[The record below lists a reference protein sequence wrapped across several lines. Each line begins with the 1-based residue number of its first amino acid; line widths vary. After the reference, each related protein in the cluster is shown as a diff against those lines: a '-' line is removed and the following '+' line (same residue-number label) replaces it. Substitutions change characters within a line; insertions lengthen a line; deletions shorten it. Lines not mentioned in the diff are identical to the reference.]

1 MKDKTKSILATVV
14 LVILLIL
21 LSIIYTNNNYQNLQ
35 VNSKYNNINI
45 DSNKL
50 NIFYFNVGQA
60 DCTLITINNK
70 NMLIDAGQDS
80 DGEYIVEF
88 LKAKNIKELDYFVI
102 THGDIDHSGGAKD
115 IINNIKIEN
124 IFMPQGITECEDEYQ
139 EIKQLADKKEIKMP
153 KVEVNQKFN
162 LDIADFTIVSVK
174 NDMDCATNDSSIAIR
189 LNYFNTI
196 YLLMG
201 DITTDIEDEMQCE
214 SVDILKV
221 SHHGSNSSTSTEF
234 LEKVKPKY
242 AIISA
247 GNNKKYNHPSEEVLE
262 RLRKFGIED
271 NNIYITKNQGTIWIT
286 SDGET
291 ISIECREDINLDGT
305 GQLSYRNIFYICS
318 YFFEKMK
325 KVLFFQKNHY
335 IIALV
340 FQR

>member
-1 MKDKTKSILATVV
+1 MRDKTKSILTIIV
-14 LVILLIL
+14 LVIIVIL
-21 LSIIYTNNNYQNLQ
+21 LSVIYTNNNSQNLQ
-35 VNSKYNNINI
+35 VNSKYNDINI

-88 LKAKNIKELDYFVI
+88 LRDKDIKQLDYFVI
-102 THGDIDHSGGAKD
+102 THGDIDHSGGAED
-115 IINNIKIEN
+115 IINSIKIEN
-124 IFMPQGITECEDEYQ
+124 IFMPQGITESEEEYQ
-139 EIKQLADKKEIKMP
+139 EIKELSNKKEIKMP
-153 KVEVNQKFN
+153 KVEVNQELN
-162 LDIADFTIVSVK
+162 LDVANFTIVSVK
-174 NDMDCATNDSSIAIR
+174 NDIDCAANDSSIAIR
-189 LNYFNTI
+189 LNYFNTN
-196 YLLMG
+196 YLFMG
-201 DITTDIEDEMQCE
+201 DITTDIEGEIQCD

-221 SHHGSNSSTSTEF
+221 GHHGSNSSTSTEF

-271 NNIYITKNQGTIWIT
+271 NNIYITKNQGTIWVT
-286 SDGET
+286 SNGET
-291 ISIECREDINLDGT
+291 INIECREDINLDGT
-305 GQLSYRNIFYICS
+305 GQLSYKNIFFVCS

-325 KVLFFQKNHY
+325 KVLFFQKNNY
-335 IIALV
+335 IISLV